1 MLIQEG
7 PWKEVIIMPKKGSKK
22 KKKEESEKESKEEEI
37 NLPEGLELM
46 GGGWGEKLAGWIKE
60 NFSSVILPII
70 ALLILG
76 GGIYLYSQN
85 QAQRPAFNQQPA
97 EKIAMEEEATPTPE
111 KAKQKPAPTKKKEE
125 KKEKEEKKVMGGPEQ
140 KGKIYKTTA
149 KKGEGITH
157 LARRALRRYLSE
169 HKNAP
174 DLTPEHKIYVEDYL
188 QNRKGTYGLEPGDQ
202 LTFSADQISEAISA
216 SQNLTQSQL
225 DNLTQYANQ
234 VPSLNY

>member
-1 MLIQEG
+1 
-7 PWKEVIIMPKKGSKK
+7 MPKKGSNKQ
-22 KKKEESEKESKEEEI
+22 KEEPEEEEI
-37 NLPEGLELM
+37 ELPEGLELM
-46 GGGWGEKLAGWIKE
+46 GGNGWGEKLAGWIKE

-85 QAQRPAFNQQPA
+85 QAQMPAFNQQPA
-97 EKIAMEEEATPTPE
+97 EEIAIEEEE
-111 KAKQKPAPTKKKEE
+111 KVEE
-125 KKEKEEKKVMGGPEQ
+125 KETPKEAVTEEKEEEPKVVEEEEKPEEEEKVMGGPEQ
-140 KGKIYKTTA
+140 EEKVYKTTA

-157 LARRALRRYLSE
+157 LSRRALRHYLSE
-169 HKNAP
+169 HEDTP

-188 QNRKGTYGLEPGDQ
+188 QNRKGTHGLEVGEQ
-202 LTFSADQISEAISA
+202 LSFSGDQISDAINA
-216 SQNLTQSQL
+216 SQDLTQSQL